1 MSGDAALAAKRKLGE
16 LNAAAKKRRTQ
27 AAAGEVPT
35 SPQPFE
41 CAYEGMVPAPPVLT
55 PQDAERIEKNRHRAE
70 QLRERARAIAAIN
83 QAPSDFKTRPGA
95 KDQPYMF
102 QNIDSVIG
110 ALQRALPFGYSFEI
124 LDTSQDVYNDT
135 PPNAVTGAVA
145 LEKAGRVPADSGFVI
160 VARSKVRITIGH
172 GDTKVV
178 YEARG
183 SSVMKTT
190 DANRF
195 VAMCNAEKAADSDAL
210 KRAARLI
217 GPVFSSAPSPSPGPA
232 HTKRPASENQ

>member
-1 MSGDAALAAKRKLGE
+1 MSELGMSDGAKVAVKRKLGE
-16 LNAAAKKRRTQ
+16 LNAAAKKRRQ
-27 AAAGEVPT
+27 EVRAGEVPT

-41 CAYEGMVPAPPVLT
+41 CTYEGMVPPSPVLT
-55 PQDAERIEKNRHRAE
+55 PQNAERIEKNRHRAE
-70 QLRERARAIAAIN
+70 QLRERARAITAIS
-83 QAPSDFKTRPGA
+83 QAPVDLQERVGA
-95 KDQPYMF
+95 NGQMYPF
-102 QNIDSVIG
+102 QTIENVIQ
-110 ALQRALPFGYSFEI
+110 ALQRAFPLGFSFEI
-124 LDTSQDVYNDT
+124 LETSQDVYNDT
-135 PPNAVTGAVA
+135 PPNAVTGAV
-145 LEKAGRVPADSGFVI
+145 GQGFVI

-183 SSVMKTT
+183 SSVMKTS

-217 GPVFSSAPSPSPGPA
+217 GPVFSTVPSPSPGPA
-232 HTKRPASENQ
+232 RTKRPASEF

>member
-1 MSGDAALAAKRKLGE
+1 MSEAAALAAKRKHGE

-41 CAYEGMVPAPPVLT
+41 CTYEGMVPAPPVLT
-55 PQDAERIEKNRHRAE
+55 SQDAERIETNRQRAE
-70 QLRERARAIAAIN
+70 QLRERARAIAAIS
-83 QAPSDFKTRPGA
+83 QAPVGIERRVGA
-95 KDQPYMF
+95 NGQMYPY
-102 QNIDSVIG
+102 QNIENVIG
-110 ALQRALPFGYSFEI
+110 ALQHAFPLGFSFKI

-135 PPNAVTGAVA
+135 PPNAVTGAV
-145 LEKAGRVPADSGFVI
+145 GQGFVI
-160 VARSKVRITIGH
+160 VARSKARITIGH
-172 GDTKVV
+172 GDTEVV

-190 DANRF
+190 EANRF

>member
-1 MSGDAALAAKRKLGE
+1 MSEAAALAAKRKHGE

-41 CAYEGMVPAPPVLT
+41 CVYEGMVPAPPVLT
-55 PQDAERIEKNRHRAE
+55 SQDAERIETNRQRAE
-70 QLRERARAIAAIN
+70 KLRERARAIAAIS
-83 QAPSDFKTRPGA
+83 QAPVGIERRVGA
-95 KDQPYMF
+95 NGQMYPY

-110 ALQRALPFGYSFEI
+110 ALQHAFPLGFSFKI
-124 LDTSQDVYNDT
+124 LDTSQEVYNDT
-135 PPNAVTGAVA
+135 PPNAVA
-145 LEKAGRVPADSGFVI
+145 LEKAGRVPADSGFAI

-172 GDTKVV
+172 GDTEVV

-190 DANRF
+190 EANRF

-232 HTKRPASENQ
+232 HTKRPASEI